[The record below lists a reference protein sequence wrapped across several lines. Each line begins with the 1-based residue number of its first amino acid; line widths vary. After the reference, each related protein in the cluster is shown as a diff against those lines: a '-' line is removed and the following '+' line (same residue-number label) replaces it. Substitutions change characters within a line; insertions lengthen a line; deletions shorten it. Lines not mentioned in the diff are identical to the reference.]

1 MPENKY
7 IREIYDLDSSEN
19 PVGVEIDVYE
29 VLEAFKVTCPARQ
42 HAIKKLLCA
51 GLRNKGDAL
60 QDLQEAASA
69 VGRACALEIKRKA
82 LSEHLE
88 THASSCDLDNRGI
101 AFPFV
106 AQRGEADGPESTF
119 TPAKSKGSVHRGQ
132 SSSKKSGRQSG
143 KAAR

>member
-88 THASSCDLDNRGI
+88 THASDRNPSDRN
-101 AFPFV
+101 ATFAFV
-106 AQRGEADGPESTF
+106 ARRDEVDGPESTF
-119 TPAKSKGSVHRGQ
+119 TPAKSKSPVHRGQ